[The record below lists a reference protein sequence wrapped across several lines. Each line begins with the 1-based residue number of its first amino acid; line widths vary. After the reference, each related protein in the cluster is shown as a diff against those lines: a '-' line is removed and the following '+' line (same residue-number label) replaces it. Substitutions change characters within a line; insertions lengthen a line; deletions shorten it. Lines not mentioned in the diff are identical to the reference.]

1 MRTNRDF
8 AWNEGTKSRM
18 PTIMPI
24 RLHVSVGKMLRL
36 SVIGALLGGTASGQ
50 EVQSQAEKLAYG
62 ADKANVPDAIAKVK
76 SGEFAAVHVDMIAR
90 AGAVEAIPSLKQQF
104 VHADDSLL
112 KAKIAAAIVR
122 LGDKDDTYWDFL
134 VKLATPALESDA
146 PDFMSYDS
154 QGKAESGPS
163 PEFVAWADAHNLP
176 HAGLLE
182 ESRYLL
188 PGMVAILG
196 WSRDPRAI
204 PLLRQ
209 ALLSRNYM
217 IEIAAAMGLA
227 EIGDKDSIPLIV
239 DACRKAP
246 ADAAAVI
253 AESLVYFDDNSAQ
266 SAVDQFIPKD
276 IAKIYRDAKAH
287 GNTKPL
293 SPPLYDK
300 LPNQ

>member
-1 MRTNRDF
+1 ML
-8 AWNEGTKSRM
+8 
-18 PTIMPI
+18 TIMLS
-24 RLHVSVGKMLRL
+24 RLHVSMGKMLRI
-36 SVIGALLGGTASGQ
+36 SVIGVLLGGTASGQ

-76 SGEFAAVHVDMIAR
+76 SGEFGAVHVDMIAR

-104 VHADDSLL
+104 VHADDPLL
-112 KAKIAAAIVR
+112 KAKVAAAIVR

-146 PDFMSYDS
+146 PDFMRYDS

-176 HAGLLE
+176 QAGLLE

-253 AESLVYFDDNSAQ
+253 AEKSLVYFDDNSAQ

-300 LPNQ
+300 SPHQ

>member
-1 MRTNRDF
+1 
-8 AWNEGTKSRM
+8 M

-24 RLHVSVGKMLRL
+24 NLHVSVGKMLRL
-36 SVIGALLGGTASGQ
+36 SVIGVLLGGSASGQ
-50 EVQSQAEKLAYG
+50 EVQSQAEKLTYG

-76 SGEFAAVHVDMIAR
+76 SGDFGAVHVDMIAR
-90 AGAVEAIPSLKQQF
+90 AGAVDAIPSLKQQF
-104 VHADDSLL
+104 VHTDDPLL
-112 KAKIAAAIVR
+112 KPKIAAAIVR

-182 ESRYLL
+182 KSRYLL
-188 PGMVAILG
+188 PGTVAILG
-196 WSRDPRAI
+196 WSRNPRAI

-209 ALLSRNYM
+209 ALFSRNYM

-246 ADAAAVI
+246 AEVAAVI
-253 AESLVYFDDNSAQ
+253 AESLVYFDDDSAQ
-266 SAVDQFIPKD
+266 NAVDKFIPKD
-276 IAKIYRDAKAH
+276 SAKIYRDAKAH

-300 LPNQ
+300 VPNQ

>member
-1 MRTNRDF
+1 
-8 AWNEGTKSRM
+8 
-18 PTIMPI
+18 
-24 RLHVSVGKMLRL
+24 MLRL
-36 SVIGALLGGTASGQ
+36 SVMGVLLGCTARGQ
-50 EVQSQAEKLAYG
+50 EVQSQAENEKLAYG
-62 ADKANVPDAIAKVK
+62 ADKANVPDAIEKVK
-76 SGEFAAVHVDMIAR
+76 SGEFAALHVDMIAR

-104 VHADDSLL
+104 VHVNDDPLL

-134 VKLATPALESDA
+134 VKLAKPALESDA

-154 QGKAESGPS
+154 QGKAVSGPS
-163 PEFVAWADAHNLP
+163 PEFVAWADAHSLP

-188 PGMVAILG
+188 PGKVAILG

-204 PLLRQ
+204 PLLQQ
-209 ALLSRNYM
+209 ALLSSNHM

-246 ADAAAVI
+246 ADAAAAI
-253 AESLVYFDDNSAQ
+253 AQSLVYFDDNSAQ

-287 GNTKPL
+287 GNTKPM

>member
-1 MRTNRDF
+1 M
-8 AWNEGTKSRM
+8 
-18 PTIMPI
+18 
-24 RLHVSVGKMLRL
+24 
-36 SVIGALLGGTASGQ
+36 
-50 EVQSQAEKLAYG
+50 
-62 ADKANVPDAIAKVK
+62 
-76 SGEFAAVHVDMIAR
+76 
-90 AGAVEAIPSLKQQF
+90 
-104 VHADDSLL
+104 HADDPLL

-134 VKLATPALESDA
+134 VKVATAALESDA
-146 PDFMSYDS
+146 PDFIGYDAR
-154 QGKAESGPS
+154 GKAVPGPS
-163 PEFVAWADAHNLP
+163 PKFEAWMKAHNLSP
-176 HAGLLE
+176 SSTLFE
-182 ESRYLL
+182 DSVYML
-188 PGMVAILG
+188 PGRVMLLG
-196 WSRDPRAI
+196 WSRDPRAV

-209 ALLSRNYM
+209 ALLSRNRM

-253 AESLVYFDDNSAQ
+253 AKSLVYFDDNSAQ